1 MDTQCT
7 FLQHYYSI
15 IIKYLHGIEQ
25 LYCRPTTSVLF
36 YNLKKKYLKM
46 GGGRGMPQL
55 PHSPISANGVT

>member
-36 YNLKKKYLKM
+36 YNLKKKISQN
-46 GGGRGMPQL
+46 GGGGMPQL